1 MKLTINVIMMLL
13 LFVCSAT
20 ISAQTNE
27 KGYMVAGTVMDEKGE
42 TIIGASITVDKDR
55 SKGTATDLD
64 GKFRLQ
70 GLSKGEVLTVTFI
83 GYKPYSYKVTM
94 SKENIKI
101 VLEPQVSDLDE
112 VVIVGEGSQKKI
124 SLTGAVTT
132 IEPAALDV
140 PATSVSNMLGGNVPG
155 IIAVTRSGEP
165 GSDFSEFWVRGI
177 GTFGANSSA
186 LILIDGVEGDMN
198 QLDPADIESFSV
210 LKDASATAI
219 YGSRASNGVIIIT
232 TKKGNTDGVSRPS
245 FSYSANVTVGNV
257 YKKLDVLSASE
268 YREAFAKYANA
279 PEAFKL
285 GDVNTDW
292 QDEIYR
298 VAMGTDHNL
307 SMTGA
312 LKNMPYRV
320 SVGYT
325 NQNGTLK
332 NNNYQRLNASIGLS
346 PKFFDKH
353 LSVDIN
359 IKGSIEDE
367 KPVSTS
373 VIGSAVGFDP
383 TRPVYQNY
391 DGNVGLGYYMW
402 MGVSNT
408 PHHASCLKPRLRLG
422 TCRQAEQDQTLHR

>member
-70 GLSKGEVLTVTFI
+70 GLFKGEVLTVTFI

-219 YGSRASNGVIIIT
+219 YGARGANGVVVVKTKQGKAGKLRINYKSSRRPATASAIISRQRSDSATASAVNSSFKDSVQTSLST
-232 TKKGNTDGVSRPS
+232 TQRKVAQYPTEGPS
-245 FSYSANVTVGNV
+245 ALLSKRSIQFTNLLYNASANRSPMRNV
-257 YKKLDVLSASE
+257 
-268 YREAFAKYANA
+268 
-279 PEAFKL
+279 
-285 GDVNTDW
+285 
-292 QDEIYR
+292 
-298 VAMGTDHNL
+298 
-307 SMTGA
+307 
-312 LKNMPYRV
+312 RV
-320 SVGYT
+320 S
-325 NQNGTLK
+325 
-332 NNNYQRLNASIGLS
+332 
-346 PKFFDKH
+346 
-353 LSVDIN
+353 
-359 IKGSIEDE
+359 
-367 KPVSTS
+367 
-373 VIGSAVGFDP
+373 
-383 TRPVYQNY
+383 TR
-391 DGNVGLGYYMW
+391 
-402 MGVSNT
+402 
-408 PHHASCLKPRLRLG
+408 
-422 TCRQAEQDQTLHR
+422 